1 MRIVI
6 FSDSLG
12 RPHPELPDPERTEYE
27 DTYGYKLRRRLAP
40 AHEVE
45 ICYSGSMDSER
56 AAANHLSRDQVAFRR
71 PDIVILHL
79 GINDC
84 APRIFKKGQRH
95 IIFRDWFPKRVRW
108 AILRLIH
115 RFRRPLTQYI
125 FRGRVHV
132 PIHEFQ
138 RNLHK
143 IQEVIKNYSPSCHFL
158 ALSIVPTFPS
168 LAQRS
173 YNFNVNVARY
183 NEVLHEV
190 FGEDYIDLETL
201 LGGEP
206 EEYLVSDGIHLTPK
220 SHAIIAEHL
229 FKRIK
234 EFQEV
239 REVEGIEIPP
249 EVTRKELRV

>member
-12 RPHPELPDPERTEYE
+12 RPRPELPNPERTEYE
-27 DTYGYKLRRRLAP
+27 DTYGYKLRQRLAP
-40 AHEVE
+40 THEVE

-71 PDIVILHL
+71 PDTVILHL

-84 APRIFKKGQRH
+84 APRIFKKGQHH
-95 IIFRDWFPKRVRW
+95 IIFREWFPKRVRW

-132 PIHEFQ
+132 PIQEFR

-143 IQEVIKNYSPSCHFL
+143 VQEVIKSYSPSCHFL

-206 EEYLVSDGIHLTPK
+206 EEYLISDGIHLTPK
-220 SHAIIAEHL
+220 SHAIIAERL

-239 REVEGIEIPP
+239 REVEGIKTPP
-249 EVTRKELRV
+249 KVTRNSSFA